1 MRDKLSC
8 CLEITGNCLKQLK
21 VRKGGELLAKFAKDY
36 YNDALYYKK
45 KDPETALEA
54 VAYAHGFIDA
64 GIIAGL
70 LDIKDYHLKGK

>member
-1 MRDKLSC
+1 MRNKLSC

-21 VRKGGELLAKFAKDY
+21 VKRGGEILAKFARDY
-36 YNDALYYKK
+36 YNDALYYKE

-64 GIIAGL
+64 GILAGL
-70 LDIKDYHLKGK
+70 LDIKEYHLKGK